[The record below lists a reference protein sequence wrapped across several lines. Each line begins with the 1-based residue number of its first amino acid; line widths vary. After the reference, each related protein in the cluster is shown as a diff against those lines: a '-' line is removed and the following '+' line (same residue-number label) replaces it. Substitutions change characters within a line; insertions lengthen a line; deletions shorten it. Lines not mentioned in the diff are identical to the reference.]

1 MCLPSLWEERILAI
15 LPTNGSENGERLV
28 HILFV
33 EYHAS
38 FRQAASYLMDREAD
52 LEVVAQVG
60 SVREGREKLPQVREK
75 GSLRS

>member
-1 MCLPSLWEERILAI
+1 MGERI
-15 LPTNGSENGERLV
+15 V
-28 HILFV
+28 HILVV

-38 FRQAASYLMDREAD
+38 FRQTASYLMDREAD

-60 SVREGREKLPQVREK
+60 SVREGREKLPQVRGK

>member
-1 MCLPSLWEERILAI
+1 M
-15 LPTNGSENGERLV
+15 